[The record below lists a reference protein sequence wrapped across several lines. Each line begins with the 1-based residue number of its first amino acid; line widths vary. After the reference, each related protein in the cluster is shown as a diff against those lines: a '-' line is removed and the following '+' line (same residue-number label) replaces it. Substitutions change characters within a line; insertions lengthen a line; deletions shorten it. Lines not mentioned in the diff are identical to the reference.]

1 MADTTIATPG
11 STADSGTPAKPSAS
25 KDRACPYCHTSF
37 TSSSLGRHLD
47 LFIKDKNPKPPDGI
61 HDIEQIRRSRGNI
74 TRRQAR
80 TSSSKREGST
90 SSSTKPTPSHDQ
102 RSPSIARHY
111 TNGDHSDRPP
121 ITMLHRAGWEAT
133 GVINDIPPA
142 TRDGR
147 YDLRR
152 DQPRRL
158 PTKTDM
164 AQRKKALEER
174 DRGRAA
180 ELALKEVLDSV
191 KAANAR
197 LTQRAPFE
205 FDFFVE
211 SFPSL
216 CLRCLTSPTVIST
229 SQLVPNSLSWPV
241 DIPGS
246 KQLERIRQRVSTRV
260 QWWRSQRR
268 AAAALGS
275 SDLSVVD
282 SKQLGTINE
291 AEEEQRH
298 YDYLASAYNVWN
310 DLPDAEK
317 REIWHLESMRAFARE
332 QHDHGQTH
340 IKLVR
345 MEQEAANLRLQL
357 ERLNECQQPREFL
370 LYPPNQLEVSREV
383 ATIVAENN
391 ADTALDFDK
400 LVDKWKSRIQS
411 GRSEQKPLPPPPL
424 PAAASNQVNG
434 MSSYNQ
440 PSSNGDPLA
449 HQGISDDDLM
459 DAPGDEDDD
468 LGQTRMPTATMDRGM
483 LDPKLRDQGA
493 DEVMQGIEG
502 DGEGFVGGRLLA
514 GLREYGGVNGRVL

>member
-1 MADTTIATPG
+1 MADITIATPG

-102 RSPSIARHY
+102 RSPSAARHY

-121 ITMLHRAGWEAT
+121 ITMIHRAGWEAT
-133 GVINDIPPA
+133 GVINDIPLT

-147 YDLRR
+147 YDTRR

-158 PTKTDM
+158 PVKIDM
-164 AQRKKALEER
+164 AQRKKSLEER

-197 LTQRAPFE
+197 VTPSAPFE
-205 FDFFVE
+205 FDFFGE

-216 CLRCLTSPTVIST
+216 CFRCLTCPTVIST
-229 SQLVPNSLSWPV
+229 SHLVPNGLSWPI
-241 DIPGS
+241 DIPGP
-246 KQLERIRQRVSTRV
+246 KQLEVIRQRISTRV
-260 QWWRSQRR
+260 KWWRSRRR

-275 SDLSVVD
+275 PDLSVVD
-282 SKQLGTINE
+282 GKQLGTLSE

-298 YDYLASAYNVWN
+298 NDYLNSAYNVWN
-310 DLPDAEK
+310 DLSESEK
-317 REIWHLESMRAFARE
+317 REIWHMESMRAFARE
-332 QHDHGQTH
+332 ERDHGETH
-340 IKLVR
+340 IKLARV
-345 MEQEAANLRLQL
+345 EQEAANLRLQL

-370 LYPPNQLEVSREV
+370 LFPPNQLNVSREA
-383 ATIVAENN
+383 ATIVAENS
-391 ADTALDFDK
+391 ADTSLDFDK
-400 LVDKWKSRIQS
+400 LVDKWKARIQS
-411 GRSEQKPLPPPPL
+411 GRNEQKSLPPPQPSTAGAIQL
-424 PAAASNQVNG
+424 NG
-434 MSSYNQ
+434 ISSYNQ
-440 PSSNGDPLA
+440 PSLNGDLLA
-449 HQGISDDDLM
+449 QPGVSDDDLM

-468 LGQTRMPTATMDRGM
+468 LGQARMPTATMDRGM

-493 DEVMQGIEG
+493 DEVMQGIED

-514 GLREYGGVNGRVL
+514 GLREYEGVNGRAL

>member
-102 RSPSIARHY
+102 RSPSVARHY

-121 ITMLHRAGWEAT
+121 ITLLHRAGWEAT

-147 YDLRR
+147 YDMRR

-164 AQRKKALEER
+164 AQRKKITEER

-191 KAANAR
+191 KAASAR
-197 LTQRAPFE
+197 VKPQTPFE
-205 FDFFVE
+205 FDFFNE

-216 CLRCLTSPTVIST
+216 CFRCLTSPNLIS
-229 SQLVPNSLSWPV
+229 SPRLVPNSFSWPV
-241 DIPGS
+241 DVPGP
-246 KQLERIRQRVSTRV
+246 KQVEVIRQRISVKF
-260 QWWRSQRR
+260 QWWKSERR
-268 AAAALGS
+268 AAATLSS
-275 SDLSVVD
+275 SDLLVID
-282 SKQLGTINE
+282 SKQSGTLDE

-298 YDYLASAYNVWN
+298 YDYLMSTYRLWN
-310 DLPDAEK
+310 DLTDTEK
-317 REIWHLESMRAFARE
+317 REIWHLESMRAFVRE
-332 QHDHGQTH
+332 QNEHCETH
-340 IKLVR
+340 LKLAH

-383 ATIVAENN
+383 ATIVAKNS
-391 ADTALDFDK
+391 ADTSLDFDK
-400 LVDKWKSRIQS
+400 LVDKWKARIQT
-411 GRSEQKPLPPPPL
+411 GRNEQKSLPPPTL
-424 PAAASNQVNG
+424 SMTASNQLNG

-440 PSSNGDPLA
+440 PSSNGDPPTNR
-449 HQGISDDDLM
+449 GVSDDDLM

-468 LGQTRMPTATMDRGM
+468 LGQARMPTATIDRGM

-514 GLREYGGVNGRVL
+514 GLREYEGVNGRGL